1 MRFAR
6 YLARNLFCGKR
17 IRLAFGSFVVHVAWL
32 SIPLSS
38 GAAELPAS
46 FQVQTFQDCD
56 VCPVMVVVPA
66 GSFTMGSV
74 VDEAGRYDDEGPP
87 RVIKISAPF
96 AVGKYEVTFDEWD
109 ACTADGGCD
118 HQPDDRGWGRGRR
131 PVINVG
137 WHDTRNYLA
146 WLNSKTGKPYRLA
159 SEAEWEYAAR
169 AGTTTSRY
177 WGDDPSLAC
186 RYANVHDLTIATGN
200 PFHWRHHD
208 CQDGFANTAPVG
220 SFLPNAF
227 GLHDMLGNVW
237 EWVEDCTTPNYLI
250 ASSSGKPVTTGE
262 CFLRMLRGG
271 AWFYPERQ
279 VRAAKRRRTDW
290 MHRSVIIGFRV
301 VRDIAE

>member
-1 MRFAR
+1 MVNA
-6 YLARNLFCGKR
+6 ASLF
-17 IRLAFGSFVVHVAWL
+17 L
-32 SIPLSS
+32 PLS
-38 GAAELPAS
+38 GHGAELPEPNR
-46 FQVQTFQDCD
+46 VQTIQDCD
-56 VCPVMVVVPA
+56 VCPVMVLIPA
-66 GSFTMGSV
+66 GSFTMGSAM
-74 VDEAGRYDDEGPP
+74 DEAGRYDDEGPE

-96 AVGKYEVTFDEWD
+96 ALGKYEVTFDEWD
-109 ACTADGGCD
+109 ACTADGGCE
-118 HQPDDRGWGRGRR
+118 HRPDDRGWGRGRL

-137 WHDTRNYLA
+137 WHDTRDYLA
-146 WLNSKTGKPYRLA
+146 WLDEKTGQQYRLA

-186 RYANVHDLTIATGN
+186 RYANVHDLTIATDN
-200 PFHWRHHD
+200 PYHWRHHD
-208 CQDGFANTAPVG
+208 CEDGFANTAPVG

-250 ASSSGKPVTTGE
+250 APTNGEAITTGE
-262 CFLRMLRGG
+262 CFLRVLRGG

-279 VRAAKRRRTDW
+279 VRSAKRRRTDW

-301 VRDIAE
+301 ARDVAE